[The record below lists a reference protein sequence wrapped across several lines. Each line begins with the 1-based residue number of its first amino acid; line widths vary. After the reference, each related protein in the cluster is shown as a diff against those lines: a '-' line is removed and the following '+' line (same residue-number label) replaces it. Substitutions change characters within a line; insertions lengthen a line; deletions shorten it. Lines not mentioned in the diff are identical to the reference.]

1 MVSNNRIELNR
12 IENEFLAFSLAP
24 DYVLCSKKM
33 ENLLVPEIVK
43 AWRTF
48 YTDNPLNSESY
59 CHIINERHFDRVQKL
74 IDPSKV
80 VHGGQVDA
88 GSNYIAPTIL

>member
-1 MVSNNRIELNR
+1 MVSNNRIQLKTK
-12 IENEFLAFSLAP
+12 FLSCSLAP

-33 ENLLVPEIVK
+33 ETLLVPEIVK
-43 AWRTF
+43 AWQTF
-48 YTDNPLNSESY
+48 YTNDPLNSDSY

-74 IDPSKV
+74 IDQSKV

-88 GSNYIAPTIL
+88 SSNYIAPTIL